1 MIGTFAVIGPGRAG
15 RSLAGALVDIGWQHA
30 HTYGRRDDVGN
41 AAVGV
46 DVCVIATP
54 DEAIAS
60 VAAAVT
66 PADAI
71 LMHLSG
77 AMPLA
82 VLGSHRAAALHPLAS
97 LADPDRGPEL
107 LRTCWFAF
115 AGDPIAQDIADQL
128 SGRSFP
134 IADED
139 RALYHAAAAVASNHL
154 VALLGHVQRIAEE
167 VDVPFEAFMPL
178 VRGSIENVTLAD
190 PAQALTGPAARGDDA
205 TIEAHLAALGERLPD
220 EVATYRAMVTEARR
234 LAAMKRPPDDRAN

>member
-1 MIGTFAVIGPGRAG
+1 MIGSFAVIGPGRAG
-15 RSLAGALVDIGWQHA
+15 GSLARALVEVGWH
-30 HTYGRRDDVGN
+30 HDRTYGRGDDVGN

-54 DEAIAS
+54 DESIAS

-66 PADAI
+66 PADAV

-77 AMPLA
+77 AMPLT

-97 LADPDRGPEL
+97 LADPDRGQQL

-115 AGDPIAQDIADQL
+115 AGDPIAQDIANQL
-128 SGRSFP
+128 SGKSFP
-134 IADED
+134 ISDED

-154 VALLGHVQRIAEE
+154 VALLGHVQRIADE

-178 VRGSIENVTLAD
+178 VQGSIENVALAD
-190 PAQALTGPAARGDDA
+190 PARALTGPAARGDEA
-205 TIEAHLAALGERLPD
+205 TIEAHLAALGERLPE
-220 EVATYRAMVTEARR
+220 EVSTYRALVAEARR
-234 LAAMKRPPDDRAN
+234 LAAMKRAPDDQAN